1 HRRQAHRR
9 RERRQLFRA
18 GAGDAEIHRG
28 IGDHARRGGRAA
40 RGRGPSYQWLRR
52 ARAARDHPRRRCRAF
67 RCARA
72 GPFAGRWLGQ
82 LPRDFPL
89 PRRRQLPAAQPGGG
103 AVKKFSDACE
113 RNRDPILAVLRRVF
127 ADRTAV
133 LEIGSGTGQHA
144 AYFAPAL
151 PHLDWQPSDV
161 AENLPSV
168 RVWREEAQ
176 TPRLLEPIELDV
188 ERPFPALRVDAVF
201 TANTLHIVSWPQVE
215 RMLAA
220 IGELLP
226 AAGTFAVYGPFNYG
240 GKYTAPSNEAFD
252 AWLRGR
258 DPKSG
263 LRDIEAIVALAE
275 RHRLVLKEDNA
286 MPANNRLLVFRKS
299 HG

>member
-1 HRRQAHRR
+1 MKR
-9 RERRQLFRA
+9 
-18 GAGDAEIHRG
+18 
-28 IGDHARRGGRAA
+28 
-40 RGRGPSYQWLRR
+40 
-52 ARAARDHPRRRCRAF
+52 
-67 RCARA
+67 
-72 GPFAGRWLGQ
+72 
-82 LPRDFPL
+82 
-89 PRRRQLPAAQPGGG
+89 
-103 AVKKFSDACE
+103 FSDACE

-127 ADRTAV
+127 AERTSV

-144 AYFAPAL
+144 AYFAAAL

-188 ERPFPALRVDAVF
+188 DRPFPAVAADAVF

-215 RMLAA
+215 RMVAG

-226 AAGTFAVYGPFNYG
+226 AGGVLAVYGPFNYG
-240 GKYTAPSNEAFD
+240 GKYTAPSNAEFD
-252 AWLRGR
+252 TWLRGR

-263 LRDIEAIVALAE
+263 LRDVEAITALA
-275 RHRLVLKEDNA
+275 RGHGLVLEEDNA

-299 HG
+299 SG